1 MEYEHIV
8 HGFEPVYNK
17 DSKIL
22 ILGSLPS
29 VKSREQGFY
38 YGHPRNRFWTVIA
51 AITEKAIPVTVAD
64 KKKLLLDTGIAVY
77 DVIAECDIIGSAD
90 SKIKNVIPAD
100 LTKILSNSE
109 IKAVYA
115 NGSAAAALYR
125 KYQQP
130 IIAMEIIALPST
142 SPANAA
148 WNTEKL
154 ICEWKERINTE
165 LLIK

>member
-1 MEYEHIV
+1 MEYQHVI
-8 HGFEPVYNK
+8 HGFEPVFDNK
-17 DSKIL
+17 SRIL

-51 AITEKAIPVTVAD
+51 AATGRDVPVTIPQ
-64 KKKLLLDTGIAVY
+64 KKLLLLETGIALW
-77 DVIAECDIIGSAD
+77 DVVSECDIAGSAD

-100 LTKILSNSE
+100 LSRITDKCRIN
-109 IKAVYA
+109 AVYA

-125 KYQQP
+125 KYQQSV
-130 IIAMEIIALPST
+130 IGMEITLLPST

-148 WNTEKL
+148 WSTEKL
-154 ICEWKERINTE
+154 ITEWKRVIT
-165 LLIK
+165 KQ